1 MSTTIYNLMK
11 SNPDLEKDIL
21 STLFK
26 HGCIGKHHT
35 PIINLCRNLNQYS
48 TKEIKKGI
56 IYIRK
61 KKYINLYKTYHGLD
75 VRLVPSSLQEVKKI
89 IDYNEK

>member
-48 TKEIKKGI
+48 TKEIKK
-56 IYIRK
+56 
-61 KKYINLYKTYHGLD
+61 
-75 VRLVPSSLQEVKKI
+75 E
-89 IDYNEK
+89 

>member
-11 SNPDLEKDIL
+11 SNPDLENDIL

-56 IYIRK
+56 KSLRK

-89 IDYNEK
+89 IDYKEK

>member
-1 MSTTIYNLMK
+1 MK
-11 SNPDLEKDIL
+11 SNDELEKDIL

-48 TKEIKKGI
+48 CKEIKQGI
-56 IYIRK
+56 KSLRK
-61 KKYINLYKTYHGLD
+61 QKLINLYKTYHGID
-75 VRLVPSSLQEVKKI
+75 IRIIPSNIKIVKDI
-89 IDYNEK
+89 IDEEYYSNP

>member
-1 MSTTIYNLMK
+1 MSTTIYNIMK

-56 IYIRK
+56 KSLRK

-75 VRLVPSSLQEVKKI
+75 VRLVPSSLQEVKEI
-89 IDYNEK
+89 IDYKEK

>member
-1 MSTTIYNLMK
+1 MK

-21 STLFK
+21 ATLFK

-35 PIINLCRNLNQYS
+35 PVINLCRNLNQYS

-56 IYIRK
+56 KSLRK

-75 VRLVPSSLQEVKKI
+75 VRLVPSSLQNVKEI
-89 IDYNEK
+89 IEYEDIK

>member
-1 MSTTIYNLMK
+1 MK
-11 SNPDLEKDIL
+11 SNDELEKDIL

-48 TKEIKKGI
+48 CKEIKKGI
-56 IYIRK
+56 KSLRK
-61 KKYINLYKTYHGLD
+61 KKYINIYKTYHGMD
-75 VRLVPSSLQEVKKI
+75 VRIVPSSLQEIKKI
-89 IDYNEK
+89 IEYEIK

>member
-35 PIINLCRNLNQYS
+35 PI
-48 TKEIKKGI
+48 KKGI
-56 IYIRK
+56 KSLRK

-89 IDYNEK
+89 IDYKEK